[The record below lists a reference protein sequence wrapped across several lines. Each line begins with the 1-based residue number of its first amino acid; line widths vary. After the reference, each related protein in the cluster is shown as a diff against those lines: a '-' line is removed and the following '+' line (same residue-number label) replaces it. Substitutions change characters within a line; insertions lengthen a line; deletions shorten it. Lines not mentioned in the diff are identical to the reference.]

1 MQLLLS
7 GVIVTFKHSSKMG
20 LESAAWQLVK
30 LSTGD
35 WGMDLYLPASQMCNQ
50 PALMWYK

>member
-1 MQLLLS
+1 M
-7 GVIVTFKHSSKMG
+7 IAFKHSSKMG

-35 WGMDLYLPASQMCNQ
+35 WGMDLYVPALQMCNEL
-50 PALMWYK
+50 A